1 VVVTDKVTDLAS
13 RGYRALGVALA
24 EGEGAAHAPG
34 TKWEYVG
41 LVPLF
46 DPPRHDTKA
55 TIERC
60 AEQSRLRW
68 PGEST
73 STCCERF
80 W

>member
-1 VVVTDKVTDLAS
+1 LTHTVLLAQAVLKHCHNKQALEKAVTDKVNDLAS

-24 EGEGAAHAPG
+24 EGEGAATAPG

-55 TIERC
+55 TIER
-60 AEQSRLRW
+60 
-68 PGEST
+68 
-73 STCCERF
+73 
-80 W
+80 